1 MHRAAVFVAL
11 LAFVLAMLALASAQ
25 DTGPASIGP
34 RLTPPPEITPE
45 ITPTV
50 SPSPSP
56 GMGPD
61 PRPLLRV
68 WRPELDESEPAPK
81 LVSFRKW

>member
-25 DTGPASIGP
+25 DIT
-34 RLTPPPEITPE
+34 PEITPE

-56 GMGPD
+56 GMV
-61 PRPLLRV
+61 RL
-68 WRPELDESEPAPK
+68 PAPVHVPHAREPRRRRPAPPRISRREGFFSEEE
-81 LVSFRKW
+81 LITL